1 MPSIASSSARASDGR
16 GRVDEAS
23 PVNLVQSLLGT
34 DFQNPVLLAGGTAGY
49 GRELAG
55 LLDLDALGGLVTKAV
70 TPEPRSGNPPLRV
83 APYGAGMLNSIGLA
97 NVGMESFRAE
107 KLPWLRDRL
116 TRARVLVNVAGKTVE
131 DYVAVIDGLDGE
143 DGFLGYEL
151 NVSCPNVKE
160 GGAVFCARHDLL
172 DEVVS
177 AARARTARP
186 LVVKLAP
193 NLPDIGA
200 TAATAVAA
208 GADGITLINTFPG
221 LLFDV
226 DRRTPVLG
234 AGTGGVSG
242 PAVLPMGVHA
252 VWQAARRV
260 DVPIIGVGGIRS
272 GADAVQYL
280 LAGASLVEI
289 GTATFA
295 DPRAPERV
303 LEELRRYGA
312 RHGIEN
318 LRELVGAAVMDR
330 GGASE

>member
-1 MPSIASSSARASDGR
+1 MNLAQTVFGAR
-16 GRVDEAS
+16 
-23 PVNLVQSLLGT
+23 
-34 DFQNPVLLAGGTAGY
+34 FQNPVLLAGGTAGY
-49 GRELAG
+49 GRELDG
-55 LLDLDALGGLVTKAV
+55 LLDLDALGGMVTKAV
-70 TPEPRSGNPPLRV
+70 TPELRRGNPPLRATEFGV
-83 APYGAGMLNSIGLA
+83 GMMNSVGLA
-97 NVGMESFRAE
+97 NVGLEGFKTD
-107 KLPWLRDRL
+107 KLPWLRGRL
-116 TRARVLVNVAGKTVE
+116 RSAQLLVNVAGKVVE
-131 DYVAVIDGLDGE
+131 DYMAVIDGLDGE
-143 DGFLGYEL
+143 EGFLGYEL

-160 GGAVFCARHDLL
+160 GGAAFCARRDLL
-172 DEVVS
+172 EEVVS
-177 AARARTARP
+177 AARARTDRP

-200 TAATAVAA
+200 TAATAVDA

-226 DRRTPVLG
+226 ESRRPMLG

-272 GADAVQYL
+272 SSDAVQYL

-303 LEELRRYGA
+303 VEGLRRYGA
-312 RHGIEN
+312 RHEIEDV
-318 LRELVGAAVMDR
+318 RELVGAGVMD
-330 GGASE
+330 